1 MNEWLELL
9 KQNDFLGIKKYIKN
23 GGDVNAKNETG
34 ESVLIVALKNGCD
47 EDIIQLLINSGAN
60 LLDTDNEGV
69 SVFDTAIAYN
79 YINLVKYLVKNKLYD
94 VNKTTRKSGFTPLMC
109 ACSYGRIEIVKYLLQ
124 KGANKDITDNKG
136 LNAFDFARKLHK
148 NSVLKILN
156 EKNIAKQQ
164 NL

>member
-1 MNEWLELL
+1 
-9 KQNDFLGIKKYIKN
+9 
-23 GGDVNAKNETG
+23 
-34 ESVLIVALKNGCD
+34 
-47 EDIIQLLINSGAN
+47 
-60 LLDTDNEGV
+60 LDTDNEGV

-124 KGANKDITDNKG
+124 KGADKNITDNKG

-148 NSVLKILN
+148 NSVLKILKA
-156 EKNIAKQQ
+156 E
-164 NL
+164 